1 MASAIPPIA
10 PGQSTGLSPWRRL
23 GDLTLLVP
31 QPYNFGN
38 FLYQRVPGFM
48 RDNDLLFVDGSAQQ
62 QQVSNT
68 PPLARFFQLLGFQ
81 LDQVRAFADS
91 LLQVNDPLNC
101 SGVLLYQLSQQFGMP
116 YDIEMGMAQVR
127 NLVYNAVALYQSKGT
142 LPGISGFAST
152 FTGWPTTTTVGTNR
166 LPTTDDGLFFAS
178 TGTWTF
184 SANVSTAPW
193 SVSGFSPPN
202 YNNSGVTTPIPN
214 GLKVTVNTSGTF
226 TMTGAQLPAVDF
238 LSDAGVGNVTLS
250 VWAYLSAGRTV
261 VLDLSD
267 ESGTLL
273 NTSSTAVSATTGTT
287 VTLSTSVNLA
297 TDTAFPK
304 WLIPVLTISAT
315 SGDVYYLTALA
326 AYNTST
332 APSLYD
338 PPRDL
343 KIVLGP
349 QAGNLLGNPLTWG
362 PSFPYGID
370 GWVTTAGS
378 DNFIAAPAP
387 AGITLPDGTLLLQI
401 SPVAGAFELHGG
413 IIQTLT
419 TRSIPYSYNP
429 SNFEAMPVVPDADY
443 TFSVYVAAQSSTVGK
458 SFNLG
463 ISFLL
468 SNGQTQTSV
477 STFTVTGNLARYSI
491 TAPAPLTAVSAFAVI
506 SATGLTSTDLFY
518 ANSAMVVEAA
528 APGPYFDVWTVGV
541 DPDYRLGT
549 NGQSLYYENIGVK
562 LPRLEAVLPSWVP
575 ANSTYT
581 VTLALNATV
590 PGAGGGGG
598 PSSGATFPLT
608 LPTTI

>member
-1 MASAIPPIA
+1 MNDAGLSGGGFFYYTLFGYDSTIPPIA

-261 VLDLSD
+261 VLDLYD

-378 DNFIAAPAP
+378 DNF
-387 AGITLPDGTLLLQI
+387 T
-401 SPVAGAFELHGG
+401 S
-413 IIQTLT
+413 
-419 TRSIPYSYNP
+419 
-429 SNFEAMPVVPDADY
+429 FEAMPVVPDADY